1 MSVEKSN
8 QLPVYLF
15 HQGTNYYSYNF
26 LGSHII
32 CSGGKN
38 GVIFRVWAPKARE
51 IHIVGNF
58 NCWQK
63 NRDYEM
69 KRISNSGIWELLV
82 PNISA
87 GELYKFLITTNN
99 FKDIYKSDPYA
110 FSSQTKTETASIVCD
125 IDNYKWKDD
134 NWFEYKKSTNVYEL
148 PINIY
153 ELNFSSWKRKLD
165 GNLYSYREIASEL
178 IPYIKEHNY
187 THIELMPIMEH
198 PFDGSWGYQL
208 SGYFAPTKRFGEPND
223 FKYLIDECHRHGIGV
238 ILDWVPAHFPK
249 DAHGLYEFD
258 GNPLFEYEDE
268 QIRENKS
275 WGTLKF
281 NYGKPEVQSFL
292 ISNAIFWLNVYHID
306 GLRVDAV
313 SSMLYLDYDKKNGE
327 WTPNKYGGNENLE
340 AISFFRN
347 LNQTV
352 FKLHPYTLMIAEEST
367 SWPMVTKPVY
377 LGGLGFNFKWNM
389 GWMNDILDYMCTDP
403 FLRKYKQKD
412 ITFSL
417 HYAFNENFILPL
429 SHDEVVHGKKSLLN
443 KMPGTYEEK
452 FAQVRVLL
460 GYMMTHPG
468 KKLNFMGYEIGQFV
482 EWNHEKE
489 LEWFLLDYEYH
500 RKLNTYIKDLNDFYL
515 ESTELWEIDFSWN
528 GFKWIAND
536 DFEQNIISF
545 KRIDKKKNELIVVV
559 NFSPVQR
566 NDYSIGADSGIY
578 YEVFNTD
585 NTKYGGTGAGNT
597 EKIISENMPMHGY
610 DSSISLTLPPLATIF
625 LRKDTNYNNNINRVG
640 GKIYDIE

>member
-1 MSVEKSN
+1 MSVEKTN

-26 LGSHII
+26 LGTHII
-32 CSGGKN
+32 CSGEKK
-38 GVIFRVWAPKARE
+38 GVTFRVWAPKSNS
-51 IHIVGNF
+51 IHVVGSF
-58 NCWQK
+58 NNWQK
-63 NRDYEM
+63 SDSFKM
-69 KRISNSGIWELLV
+69 KRISNSGIWELFI
-82 PNISA
+82 PNIRA
-87 GELYKFLITTNN
+87 GELYKFLITTNDY
-99 FKDIYKSDPYA
+99 KDIYKSDPYA
-110 FSSQTKTETASIVCD
+110 FSSQTKMETASIIYD
-125 IDNYKWKDD
+125 IEKYKWRD
-134 NWFEYKKSTNVYEL
+134 NNWSEYKKSINMYEL
-148 PINIY
+148 PINTY
-153 ELNFSSWKRKLD
+153 ELNLSSWKRKSNGELFS
-165 GNLYSYREIASEL
+165 YSEIASKL

-208 SGYFAPTKRFGEPND
+208 SGYFAPTKRFGEPDD
-223 FKYLIDECHRHGIGV
+223 FKYLIDECHRNGIGV

-258 GNPLFEYEDE
+258 GTPLFEYEDE
-268 QIRENKS
+268 QLRENKS

-281 NYGKPEVQSFL
+281 DYGKPEVQSFL

-327 WTPNKYGGNENLE
+327 WKPNKYGGNENLE

-352 FKLHPYTLMIAEEST
+352 FKLYPNTYMIAEEST

-389 GWMNDILDYMCTDP
+389 GWMNDMLDYMCTDP
-403 FLRKYKQKD
+403 LLRKYKQKN

-417 HYAFNENFILPL
+417 HYAFSENFILPL
-429 SHDEVVHGKKSLLN
+429 SHDEVVHGKKSLLD

-452 FAQVRVLL
+452 FAQVRVLI
-460 GYMMTHPG
+460 GYMVSHPG
-468 KKLNFMGYEIGQFV
+468 KKLNFMGYEIGQFI

-489 LEWFLLDYEYH
+489 LDWFLLDYEYH
-500 RKLNTYIKDLNDFYL
+500 KKLNVYIKDLNDFYL
-515 ESTELWEIDFSWN
+515 ESTELWEIDFSWS

-536 DFEQNIISF
+536 DFEQNIIAF
-545 KRIDKKKNELIVVV
+545 KRIDKRKNELIIVV
-559 NFSPVQR
+559 NFSPVQKY
-566 NDYSIGADSGIY
+566 NYSIGADNGIY
-578 YEVFNTD
+578 YEVFNSD
-585 NTKYGGTGAGNT
+585 NIIYGGTGEGNK
-597 EKIISENMPMHGY
+597 EKIISTNIPMHGY
-610 DSSISLTLPPLATIF
+610 NSSISLILPAFATIF
-625 LRKDTNYNNNINRVG
+625 LRKESYNNNINEVG

>member
-1 MSVEKSN
+1 MSAEKLN

-32 CSGGKN
+32 CSGEKA
-38 GVIFRVWAPKARE
+38 GVVFRVWAPKANS
-51 IHIVGNF
+51 IHVVGNF
-58 NCWQK
+58 NNWQK
-63 NRDYEM
+63 NESFKM
-69 KRISNSGIWELLV
+69 KKISNSGVWELFV
-82 PNISA
+82 DNITI
-87 GELYKFLITTNN
+87 GELYKYLITTEG

-110 FSSQTKTETASIVCD
+110 FSSQTMTETASIVYD
-125 IDNYKWKDD
+125 VDNYKWNDD
-134 NWFEYKKSTNVYEL
+134 NWLEYKKSINMYEL

-153 ELNFSSWKRKLD
+153 ELNLSSWKRKSD
-165 GNLYSYREIASEL
+165 GTLYSYYEIALGL

-198 PFDGSWGYQL
+198 PYDGSWGYQL

-223 FKYLIDECHRHGIGV
+223 FKYLIDECHRNGIGV

-258 GNPLFEYEDE
+258 GKPLFEYEDV

-281 NYGKPEVQSFL
+281 DYGKPEVQSFL
-292 ISNAIFWLNVYHID
+292 ISNAIFWLEVYHVD

-313 SSMLYLDYDKKNGE
+313 SSMLYLDYDKKEGE
-327 WTPNKYGGNENLE
+327 WTPNIYGGNENLQ

-347 LNQTV
+347 LNEAV
-352 FKLHPYTLMIAEEST
+352 FKFHPNTLMIAEEST

-389 GWMNDILDYMCTDP
+389 GWMNDMLDYMCTDP
-403 FLRKYKQKD
+403 FLRKYKQKN

-429 SHDEVVHGKKSLLN
+429 SHDEVVHGKKSLID

-452 FAQVRVLL
+452 FANVRVLL
-460 GYMMTHPG
+460 SYMMSHPG
-468 KKLNFMGYEIGQFV
+468 KKHNFMGYEIGQFI
-482 EWNHEKE
+482 EWNYEKE
-489 LEWFLLDYEYH
+489 LDWFLLKYEYH
-500 RKLNTYIKDLNDFYL
+500 KKLNDYIKDLNDFYL
-515 ESTELWEIDFSWN
+515 KSNELWEIDFSWN

-536 DFEQNIISF
+536 DFEQNIIAF
-545 KRIDKKKNELIVVV
+545 KRIDKKRNEMIVVV
-559 NFSPVQR
+559 NFSPVR
-566 NDYSIGADSGIY
+566 RDNYLIGAEEGIY
-578 YEVFNTD
+578 NEVFNSD
-585 NTKYGGTGAGNT
+585 NINYGGSGAGNNGI
-597 EKIISENMPMHGY
+597 IISEYKPMHGF

-625 LRKDTNYNNNINRVG
+625 LKKENNNINEVG